1 MYLYIILIIFSLF
14 VLIEIAQKRKRVKNR
29 YTTFIYSLFIIL
41 FLILSVCRWENGTD
55 WDSYFRIWHSYTDI
69 TAIGVMEPAYMLLS
83 SFNHWLVEHY
93 SFHIFIMAIICIIPV
108 SIIIYKY
115 SPYPVFSLYI
125 WYVCNFAHIFN
136 VRQTIAISLIF
147 CTIPYLLNRKKRAFI
162 TIIIIATLFH
172 KTAFIALPIYWIWNM
187 KIKKSKAIIL
197 LIICSVS
204 AILLSKAFSKL
215 LFILG
220 GNLFEEQL
228 NFYLSDNLD
237 STFGQQYSP
246 IQVLIR
252 GLINR
257 SFILIIGFYLLNKLR
272 NKSSFINGIIN
283 IYFFGTIIFILFTPL
298 SMALSRFAN
307 YYDIFQIILIPC
319 LFLYKMKKE
328 LRLGI
333 FFFLSIYLSY
343 RFIGVV
349 FNYEDLY
356 IPYKFF
362 FLETF

>member
-1 MYLYIILIIFSLF
+1 MYLYIIFFILSFF
-14 VLIEIAQKRKRVKNR
+14 VLIEIAQNRKKVKNQYDR
-29 YTTFIYSLFIIL
+29 FIYSSFVLLF
-41 FLILSVCRWENGTD
+41 FVLSACRWENGTD
-55 WDSYFRIWHSYTDI
+55 WDSYFRIWLSYPEI

-83 SFNHWLVEHY
+83 SFNYWLVDHY

-108 SIIIYKY
+108 SIINYKY
-115 SPYPVFSLYI
+115 SPYPIFSLFI
-125 WYVCNFAHIFN
+125 WYVCNFAHVFN

-147 CTIPYLLNRKKRAFI
+147 CAIPYLLNRNKRAFI
-162 TIIIIATLFH
+162 TTVIIATLFH

-187 KIKKSKAIIL
+187 NIKKSKAIII
-197 LIICSVS
+197 LIICSILS
-204 AILLSKAFSKL
+204 LLLSKAFSKL

-220 GNLFEEQL
+220 GGLFEEQL
-228 NFYLSDNLD
+228 NFYLGENSD

-257 SFILIIGFYLLNKLR
+257 SFILIIGFYLLNRLR

-283 IYFFGTIIFILFTPL
+283 IYFFGTILFIMFTPL

-333 FFFLSIYLSY
+333 FVFLSLYLCY
-343 RFIGVV
+343 RFRGVV